1 MEGSYTS
8 KPESGLHL
16 KTELLRTGSVQPLPI
31 VVHLDITLANAQ
43 EGCQVNQRAS
53 PRVKQ
58 IEWPLMDAWSSGSR

>member
-1 MEGSYTS
+1 MEGRNTS

-31 VVHLDITLANAQ
+31 VVHLDIANAQ